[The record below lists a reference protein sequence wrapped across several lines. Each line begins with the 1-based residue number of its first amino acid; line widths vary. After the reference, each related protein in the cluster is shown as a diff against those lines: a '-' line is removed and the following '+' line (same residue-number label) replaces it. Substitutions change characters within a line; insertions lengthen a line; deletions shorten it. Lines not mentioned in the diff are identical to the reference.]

1 MAVKTSQSGARMLAV
16 LEAIAA
22 EQPVGASALARRLDE
37 DKSAVQR
44 SLVTLSRAGW
54 IAPTDER
61 PVRWELSA
69 RLFSLAHLPHSSEDL
84 RRRAAPALGELRD
97 RTGETA
103 FLAIPDLS
111 HFIVVEVAESR
122 QTLRTAPRIGEVI
135 EVSGT
140 ATGRVMLAN
149 MSEER
154 RARLLGRDPT
164 PEESVQFEACRR
176 RGYGIS
182 VGEVMAGSSNIA
194 APIIG
199 PRGEAVAAL
208 GISAPTDRLS
218 AEMHDSVGALLALQ
232 AQRLSQRGAVLAPA

>member
-1 MAVKTSQSGARMLAV
+1 MSVKSSQSGARMLAV
-16 LEAIAA
+16 FEAIAGG
-22 EQPVGASALARRLDE
+22 QPVGASALARLLDE

-54 IAPTDER
+54 IATTTER

-84 RRRAAPALGELRD
+84 RRRAAPALTDLRD

-122 QTLRTAPRIGEVI
+122 QLLRTAPPIGEII
-135 EVSGT
+135 EVTGT

-154 RARLLGRDPT
+154 RAQLLRRAPT
-164 PEESVQFEACRR
+164 PAESAEFEACRS
-176 RGYGIS
+176 RGFAVS
-182 VGEVMAGSSNIA
+182 VGEVVAGTSNIA
-194 APIIG
+194 APVIG
-199 PRGEAVAAL
+199 AKGEAVAAI
-208 GISAPTDRLS
+208 GITAPTDRLEPS
-218 AEMHDSVGALLALQ
+218 KHESVGVMLAQQ
-232 AQRLSQRGAVLAPA
+232 AERLSQRSAIRRSA

>member
-1 MAVKTSQSGARMLAV
+1 MLAV
-16 LEAIAA
+16 LEAIAD
-22 EQPVGASALARRLDE
+22 EQPVGASALARLLDE

-44 SLVTLSRAGW
+44 SLVTLSKAGW
-54 IAPTDER
+54 IAPTGER

-84 RRRAAPALGELRD
+84 RRRAAPALADLRD

-122 QTLRTAPRIGEVI
+122 QMLRTAPRIGEVI
-135 EVSGT
+135 EVTGT

-154 RARLLGRDPT
+154 RAQLLKRAPT
-164 PEESVQFEACRR
+164 ADEHAEFKACRT
-176 RGYGIS
+176 RGYGVS
-182 VGEVMAGSSNIA
+182 VGEVVAGSSNIA
-194 APIIG
+194 APVIG
-199 PRGEAVAAL
+199 PRGEAVAAI
-208 GISAPTDRLS
+208 GITAPTDRLD
-218 AEMHDSVGALLALQ
+218 AVKHDSFGMLLARE
-232 AQRLSQRGAVLAPA
+232 AQRLSQRSAISIPA